1 MLLALLGAA
10 GAAVAYGVGA
20 VLQAVGARRVGER
33 HGGPRTLVRV
43 VIQLPYLGGS
53 ALGLVGFVLSLAA
66 LRSLPLFVVEPI
78 VASSVAVTAV
88 VAVPLLGARI
98 SRRER
103 GAVAGTVLGLALLG
117 ASGQPGPAAVV
128 GSGLRWALGAAAVF
142 GLVAAVGAL
151 HARFTAG
158 AAVLGALA
166 GWEFGVVAVAARVLR
181 DPSSLHGLLTDP
193 ATLALA
199 VASGGGLTLLTT
211 ALQRGAV
218 TATTAALVLV
228 ETAAPAAVGIT
239 LLGDTTRSGFTVLA
253 VLGFALACAGTL
265 ALARF
270 GEPNQ
275 ATQRI

>member
-1 MLLALLGAA
+1 VLLALLGAA
-10 GAAVAYGVGA
+10 GAAVAYGVAA
-20 VLQAVGARRVGER
+20 VLQAVGARRVGGH

-88 VAVPLLGARI
+88 VAIPLLGARI

-128 GSGLRWALGAAAVF
+128 GSGLRWALGAAAVL

-166 GWEFGVVAVAARVLR
+166 GWEFGIVAVAARVLR

-228 ETAAPAAVGIT
+228 ETAAPAAVGT
-239 LLGDTTRSGFTVLA
+239 ALLGDTTRSGFTVLA

-265 ALARF
+265 VLARF

-275 ATQRI
+275 ATERI

>member
-10 GAAVAYGVGA
+10 AAAVAYGVAA
-20 VLQAVGARRVGER
+20 VLQAVGARRVGEH

-88 VAVPLLGARI
+88 VSVPLLGARI

-128 GSGLRWALGAAAVF
+128 GSGLRWALGAAAVL
-142 GLVAAVGAL
+142 GLMAAVCAL

-166 GWEFGVVAVAARVLR
+166 GWEFGIVAVAARILR
-181 DPSSLHGLLTDP
+181 DPTSFHGLFTDP
-193 ATLALA
+193 AALALA
-199 VASGGGLTLLTT
+199 VASGGGLILLTT
-211 ALQRGAV
+211 ALRRGAV

-270 GEPNQ
+270 GEPDP
-275 ATQRI
+275 ATEPI

>member
-10 GAAVAYGVGA
+10 GAAVAYGVAA
-20 VLQAVGARRVGER
+20 VLQAVGARRVGEH

-53 ALGLVGFVLSLAA
+53 ALGLVGFALSLAA

-166 GWEFGVVAVAARVLR
+166 GWEFGIVAVAARVLR

>member
-1 MLLALLGAA
+1 VLLALLGAA
-10 GAAVAYGVGA
+10 GAAVAYGVAA
-20 VLQAVGARRVGER
+20 VLQAVGARRVGEH

-53 ALGLVGFVLSLAA
+53 ALGLVGFALSLAA

-128 GSGLRWALGAAAVF
+128 GSGLRWALGAAAVL

-166 GWEFGVVAVAARVLR
+166 GWEFGIVAVAARVLR

-275 ATQRI
+275 ATERI

>member
-1 MLLALLGAA
+1 
-10 GAAVAYGVGA
+10 VAYGVAA

-33 HGGPRTLVRV
+33 HGGPRTLVRI

-53 ALGLVGFVLSLAA
+53 ALGLVGFALSLAA

-166 GWEFGVVAVAARVLR
+166 GWEFGIVAVAARVLR

-275 ATQRI
+275 ATERI

>member
-10 GAAVAYGVGA
+10 GAAVAYGVAA
-20 VLQAVGARRVGER
+20 VLQAVGARRVGGH

-88 VAVPLLGARI
+88 VAIPLLGARI

-128 GSGLRWALGAAAVF
+128 GSGLRWALGAAAVL

-166 GWEFGVVAVAARVLR
+166 GWEFGIVAVAARVLR

-228 ETAAPAAVGIT
+228 ETAAPAAVGIA

-265 ALARF
+265 VLARF

-275 ATQRI
+275 ATERI

>member
-10 GAAVAYGVGA
+10 SAAVAYGVAA
-20 VLQAVGARRVGER
+20 VLQAVGARRVGEH
-33 HGGPRTLVRV
+33 HGGPRTVMRV

-88 VAVPLLGARI
+88 VSIPLLGARI
-98 SRRER
+98 SRREQ

-117 ASGQPGPAAVV
+117 ASGQPGPAAAV

-142 GLVAAVGAL
+142 GLMAAVGAL

-166 GWEFGVVAVAARVLR
+166 GWEFGIVAVAARILR
-181 DPSSLHGLLTDP
+181 DPTSLHGLLTDP
-193 ATLALA
+193 ATVALA
-199 VASGGGLTLLTT
+199 VASGGGFILLTT
-211 ALQRGAV
+211 ALRRGAV

-270 GEPNQ
+270 GEPDQ
-275 ATQRI
+275 ATERI

>member
-1 MLLALLGAA
+1 VLLALLGAA
-10 GAAVAYGVGA
+10 GAAVAYGVAA
-20 VLQAVGARRVGER
+20 VLQAVGARRVGGH

-88 VAVPLLGARI
+88 VAIPLLGARI

-166 GWEFGVVAVAARVLR
+166 GWEFGIVAVAARVLR

-228 ETAAPAAVGIT
+228 ETAAPAAVGIA

-265 ALARF
+265 VLARF

-275 ATQRI
+275 ATERI

>member
-1 MLLALLGAA
+1 VLLALLGAA
-10 GAAVAYGVGA
+10 GAAVAYGVAA
-20 VLQAVGARRVGER
+20 VLQAVGARRVGGH

-88 VAVPLLGARI
+88 VAIPLLGARI

-128 GSGLRWALGAAAVF
+128 GAGLRWALGAAAVL

-166 GWEFGVVAVAARVLR
+166 GWEFGIVAVAARVLR

-228 ETAAPAAVGIT
+228 ETAAPAAVGIA

-265 ALARF
+265 VLARF

-275 ATQRI
+275 ATERI

>member
-10 GAAVAYGVGA
+10 GAAVAYGVAA
-20 VLQAVGARRVGER
+20 VLQAVGARRVGGH

-88 VAVPLLGARI
+88 VAIPLLGARI

-128 GSGLRWALGAAAVF
+128 GSGLRWALGAAAVL

-166 GWEFGVVAVAARVLR
+166 GWEFGIVAVSARVLR

-193 ATLALA
+193 ATVALA

-265 ALARF
+265 VLARF

-275 ATQRI
+275 ATERI

>member
-20 VLQAVGARRVGER
+20 VLQAVGARRVGEH

-88 VAVPLLGARI
+88 VAIPLLGARI

-128 GSGLRWALGAAAVF
+128 GSGLRWALGAAAVL

-166 GWEFGVVAVAARVLR
+166 GWEFGIVAVAARVLR

-228 ETAAPAAVGIT
+228 ETAAPAAVGIA

-265 ALARF
+265 VLARF

-275 ATQRI
+275 ATERI

>member
-1 MLLALLGAA
+1 VLLALLGAA
-10 GAAVAYGVGA
+10 GAAVAYGVAA
-20 VLQAVGARRVGER
+20 VLQAVGARRVGEH

-53 ALGLVGFVLSLAA
+53 ALGLVGFALSLAA

-117 ASGQPGPAAVV
+117 ASGQPGPGAVV

-166 GWEFGVVAVAARVLR
+166 GWEFGIVAVAARVLR

-275 ATQRI
+275 ATERI

>member
-10 GAAVAYGVGA
+10 GAAVAYGVAA
-20 VLQAVGARRVGER
+20 VLQAVGARRVGEH

-53 ALGLVGFVLSLAA
+53 ALGLVGFALSLAA

-128 GSGLRWALGAAAVF
+128 GSGLRWALGAAAVL

-166 GWEFGVVAVAARVLR
+166 GWEFGIVAVAARVLR

-275 ATQRI
+275 ATERI

>member
-10 GAAVAYGVGA
+10 GAAVAYGVAA
-20 VLQAVGARRVGER
+20 VLQAVGARRVGEH

-53 ALGLVGFVLSLAA
+53 ALGLVGFALSLAA

-166 GWEFGVVAVAARVLR
+166 GWEFGIVAVAARVLR

-275 ATQRI
+275 ATERI

>member
-1 MLLALLGAA
+1 VLLALLGAA
-10 GAAVAYGVGA
+10 GAAVAYGVAA
-20 VLQAVGARRVGER
+20 VLQAVGARRVGGH

-88 VAVPLLGARI
+88 VAIPLLGARI

-128 GSGLRWALGAAAVF
+128 GSGLRWALGAAAVL

-166 GWEFGVVAVAARVLR
+166 GWEFGIVAVAARVLR

-193 ATLALA
+193 ATVALA

-265 ALARF
+265 VLARF

-275 ATQRI
+275 ATERI

>member
-1 MLLALLGAA
+1 VLLALLGAA
-10 GAAVAYGVGA
+10 GAAVAYGVAA
-20 VLQAVGARRVGER
+20 VLQAVGARRVGEH

-53 ALGLVGFVLSLAA
+53 ALGLVGFALSLAA

-166 GWEFGVVAVAARVLR
+166 GWEFGIVAVAARVLR

-275 ATQRI
+275 ATERI

>member
-10 GAAVAYGVGA
+10 GAAVAYGVAA
-20 VLQAVGARRVGER
+20 VLQAVGARRVGGH

-43 VIQLPYLGGS
+43 LIQVPYLGGS

-88 VAVPLLGARI
+88 VAIPLLGARI
-98 SRRER
+98 SRSER

-128 GSGLRWALGAAAVF
+128 GSGLRWALGAAAVL

-151 HARFTAG
+151 HARFAAG

-166 GWEFGVVAVAARVLR
+166 GWEFGIVAVAARVLR

-193 ATLALA
+193 ATLALG

-265 ALARF
+265 VLARF

-275 ATQRI
+275 ATERI

>member
-10 GAAVAYGVGA
+10 GAAVAYGVAA
-20 VLQAVGARRVGER
+20 VLQAVGARRVGEH

-53 ALGLVGFVLSLAA
+53 ALGLVGFALSLAA

-88 VAVPLLGARI
+88 VAIPLLGARI

-117 ASGQPGPAAVV
+117 ASGQPGPGAVV

-166 GWEFGVVAVAARVLR
+166 GWEFGIVAVAARVLR

-275 ATQRI
+275 ATERI

>member
-1 MLLALLGAA
+1 VLLALLGAA
-10 GAAVAYGVGA
+10 GAAVAYGVAA
-20 VLQAVGARRVGER
+20 VLQAVGARRVGGH

-88 VAVPLLGARI
+88 VAIPLLGARI

-117 ASGQPGPAAVV
+117 ASGQPGPGAVV
-128 GSGLRWALGAAAVF
+128 GSG
-142 GLVAAVGAL
+142 L

-166 GWEFGVVAVAARVLR
+166 GWEFGIVAVAARVLR

-228 ETAAPAAVGIT
+228 ETAAPAAVGIA

-265 ALARF
+265 VLARF

-275 ATQRI
+275 ATERI

>member
-10 GAAVAYGVGA
+10 GAAVAYGVAA
-20 VLQAVGARRVGER
+20 VLQAVGARRVGEH

-53 ALGLVGFVLSLAA
+53 ALGLVGFALSLAA

-88 VAVPLLGARI
+88 VAIPLLGARI

-128 GSGLRWALGAAAVF
+128 GSGLRWALGAAAVL

-166 GWEFGVVAVAARVLR
+166 GWEFGIVAVAARVLR

-275 ATQRI
+275 ATERI

>member
-1 MLLALLGAA
+1 VLLALLGAA
-10 GAAVAYGVGA
+10 GAAVAYGVAA
-20 VLQAVGARRVGER
+20 VLQAVGARRVGGH

-88 VAVPLLGARI
+88 VAIPLLGARI

-128 GSGLRWALGAAAVF
+128 GSGLRWALGAAAVL

-166 GWEFGVVAVAARVLR
+166 GWEFGIVAVSARVLR

-193 ATLALA
+193 ATVALA

-265 ALARF
+265 VLARF

-275 ATQRI
+275 ATERI